1 MSRHLAQ
8 LVGKNDSAF
17 MSGLRELESATNLQ
31 GTDAKLIG
39 EIYEKAHKVIRKMGL
54 DGSDSTAKELYYAL
68 LEYIKNAKNHY
79 NLVDTDFVLFS
90 VDNEIISFNLIDIVE
105 NLHHELRFE
114 DRIVSHGQRAL
125 RGELVTR
132 YKTLALDS
140 SRIDEKVNRFGLLKN
155 DDHHHITL
163 SSYKKHIVD
172 SKGPVIVTVGDIVT
186 DAFIKLRDDQAQVTT
201 DEKGIRRLSM
211 EFGSKPPY
219 DHVDVIDAVGN
230 SANAAVSCARLGLNA
245 CLMAF
250 IGSDQAGK
258 DSMAYLASQGVDTSL
273 VSVQEG
279 QKTNYHYALRYGAD
293 RTILIKYENY
303 DYSWKDPDFD
313 VDWLYLSMISK
324 DAWNLQKD
332 MMKYL
337 ESNPST
343 KLVFQPGTFHFEWG
357 KEKLADIYKR
367 THLVVMNRE
376 EASLVTG
383 LELDSIGD
391 LLDGLHKLGP
401 NIVVVTDGPKGSYA
415 SDDSGKYFVP
425 NYPDIAPPF
434 DRTGAGDAFASTI
447 VAALALGENLQTA
460 LLWAPINSMSVVQKL
475 GAQAGLLTKK
485 QIKDYLDKAPDDYQI
500 KEIN

>member
-8 LVGKNDSAF
+8 LAGKNDSAF
-17 MSGLRELESATNLQ
+17 IAGLKELESVTNLL

-39 EIYEKAHKVIRKMGL
+39 EIFEKAHSIIRKMGL
-54 DGSDSTAKELYYAL
+54 DGSDSTAKEIYYAL
-68 LEYIKNAKNHY
+68 LEYTKNANNHS
-79 NLVDTDFVLFS
+79 NLVDADFVLYS
-90 VDNEIISFNLIDIVE
+90 VHNEIISFNLIDIVE
-105 NLHHELRFE
+105 NLHHQLKFE

-125 RGELVTR
+125 RGELISR
-132 YKTLALDS
+132 YKNLVSDS

-155 DDHHHITL
+155 DDNHHVTL
-163 SSYKKHIVD
+163 SNYKKHITG
-172 SKGPVIVTVGDIVT
+172 SKRPVVVTIGDIVT
-186 DAFIKLRDDQAQVTT
+186 DAFIKLRDDQAEVSV
-201 DEKGIRRLSM
+201 DDKGIRRLSM

-219 DHVDVIDAVGN
+219 DHVDIIDAVGN
-230 SANAAVSCARLGLNA
+230 SANAAVSIARLGLNA
-245 CLMAF
+245 SLMAF
-250 IGSDQAGK
+250 IGNDQAGR
-258 DSMAYLASQGVDTSL
+258 DSLAYLAKQGVDTSL

-303 DYSWKDPDFD
+303 NYSWQDPEFD

-324 DAWNLQKD
+324 DAWHLHQD

-337 ESNPST
+337 ETKPNT

-357 KEKLADIYKR
+357 KEKLASIYKR
-367 THLVVMNRE
+367 THLIVMNRE

-383 LELDSIGD
+383 LSLDSIVD

-447 VAALALGENLQTA
+447 VGALAMGEDLQTA

-475 GAQAGLLTKK
+475 GAQAGLLNKK
-485 QIKDYLDKAPDDYQI
+485 QIKEYLDKAPDDYKI